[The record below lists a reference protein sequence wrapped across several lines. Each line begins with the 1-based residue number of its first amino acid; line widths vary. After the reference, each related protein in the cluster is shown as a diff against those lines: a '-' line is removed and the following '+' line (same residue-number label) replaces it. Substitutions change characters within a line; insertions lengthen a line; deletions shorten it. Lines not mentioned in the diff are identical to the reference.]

1 MGDGGS
7 AAAGGWVPAGKGDG
21 EPVTAPLIGIT
32 SYREEA
38 AWGVWRQ
45 AADVLPAQYARAVEA
60 AGGVPVL
67 LPPVTTVPD
76 AAASVLAR
84 LDGLVVAGGADV
96 DPARYG
102 ASPHARTGA
111 ARADRDSWELALIG
125 AARDR
130 ALPLLGVCRG
140 MQLLAVQAGGTL
152 EQHTPDRV
160 GDDRHSPGG
169 DAFGSIPVQT
179 VPGTRL
185 AALVGARLAVNC
197 HHHQA
202 VAEHPGFA
210 AAAWSAEGTLEA
222 IEDSETGFC
231 LGVQWH
237 PETAVDAGLFAG
249 LVEASRVRL
258 RRSR

>member
-7 AAAGGWVPAGKGDG
+7 VAV
-21 EPVTAPLIGIT
+21 PLIGIT
-32 SYREEA
+32 TYREEA

-60 AGGVPVL
+60 AGGLPVL
-67 LPPVTTVPD
+67 LPPVTTAPE
-76 AAASVLAR
+76 AAATVVAR
-84 LDGLVVAGGADV
+84 LDGLIVAGGADV

-102 ASPHARTGA
+102 ASPHARTGG

-125 AARDR
+125 AARNAD
-130 ALPLLGVCRG
+130 LPLLGVCRG

-169 DAFGSIPVQT
+169 DAFGSVSVET

-185 AALVGARLAVNC
+185 AALVGATLTVNC
-197 HHHQA
+197 HHHQS

-210 AAAWSAEGTLEA
+210 VAAWSAEGTLEA
-222 IEDSETGFC
+222 IEDTGSLFR

-237 PETAVDAGLFAG
+237 PETALDAGLFAG
-249 LVEASRVRL
+249 LVAAARVRIGQSAAY
-258 RRSR
+258 RAV

>member
-1 MGDGGS
+1 MT
-7 AAAGGWVPAGKGDG
+7 V
-21 EPVTAPLIGIT
+21 PLIGIT
-32 SYREEA
+32 TYREEA

-45 AADVLPAQYARAVEA
+45 AADVLPAQYALAVEA
-60 AGGVPVL
+60 AGGAPVL
-67 LPPVTTVPD
+67 LPPVAAPG
-76 AAASVLAR
+76 AAAAVIAR

-96 DPARYG
+96 DPVRYG
-102 ASPHARTGA
+102 ASPHARTGG
-111 ARADRDSWELALIG
+111 ARADRDCWELALIG
-125 AARDR
+125 AARDVD
-130 ALPLLGVCRG
+130 LPLLGICRG

-169 DAFGSIPVQT
+169 DAFGSIDVET

-185 AALVGARLAVNC
+185 AALAGVRLTVNC

-202 VAEHPGFA
+202 VAAHPGFVVA
-210 AAAWSAEGTLEA
+210 ARSGDGTLEA
-222 IEDSETGFC
+222 IEDPGSRFR

-249 LVEASRVRL
+249 LVAASRGCVPNFSVR
-258 RRSR
+258 